1 MSRASSDFSKFCGAV
16 KKRIFY
22 SPTKMSAGIPL
33 KIFAKHLKKS
43 LEYDTMYLAIKRR
56 VFYVQ
61 QAPNF

>member
-1 MSRASSDFSKFCGAV
+1 MSRASSDFSMFCGAV

-43 LEYDTMYLAIKRR
+43 PEYDTMY
-56 VFYVQ
+56 
-61 QAPNF
+61 